1 MEDDVPIRM
10 EKAEPKRPVVN
21 VESLLPPG
29 KSAMRQAEAVK
40 EAEQASFQDQCIF
53 VAKCLV
59 VGGVSLFVI
68 HKGYFY
74 LKKGYTKYFSNGK
87 LPDPVPSSVLA
98 NPDAFVPRRR

>member
-1 MEDDVPIRM
+1 MDVPIKM

-29 KSAMRQAEAVK
+29 KAAALQAEAAMV
-40 EAEQASFQDQCIF
+40 AEQSSLTDQCVF
-53 VAKCLV
+53 VAKCLL
-59 VGGVSLFVI
+59 VGGISLFVL

-74 LKKGYTKYFSNGK
+74 LKKGYSKYIGNGK
-87 LPDPVPSSVLA
+87 LPDPVPSSVLG